1 MPRNTSAAVERRT
14 SEAARTLNEYRATLQ
29 NNDYLISGLEVMQ
42 KIPEPSIS
50 QRARMK
56 ELEDHLI
63 PDGIRK
69 EKDLGARIRPLVE
82 QLQGEGSLAE
92 IRRRTVIEL
101 RYLSLLEWQQIA
113 EALYPDEW
121 EEANTKR
128 RRYLI
133 RQAFRYHSA
142 AVEELDELL
151 RSADQ

>member
-1 MPRNTSAAVERRT
+1 MPMKNISYGEVQNMESVRL
-14 SEAARTLNEYRATLQ
+14 LNEYRAILQ
-29 NNDYLISGLEVMQ
+29 NNDHMISGLEVMQ
-42 KIPEPSIS
+42 KIPEPTIS
-50 QRARMK
+50 QRTRIK

-113 EALYPDEW
+113 EALYPDEG

-133 RQAFRYHSA
+133 RQAFRYHAA
-142 AVEELDELL
+142 AVEQLDELL
-151 RSADQ
+151 RSADR